1 MRRNLRFA
9 ICDLRLK
16 SQCRALRARISNLHF
31 ALCILHFAIVF
42 AFAFAFT
49 FCLAPKPARAD
60 DLPPTL
66 DASISHG
73 LEYLSAQQNLDGSFG
88 TTQKP
93 AMTGLS
99 LMSFL
104 AAGHTP
110 DVGKYGGVVSAAVD
124 FLVSQSQPDG
134 SFGHNEKPMYGQG
147 IATLALAEAYGVES
161 SRPQR
166 KRIAAAL
173 SRAVALIVI
182 AQDVKKQ
189 DPYNGGWRY
198 EPTAPDS
205 DLSLSGWNAL
215 ALRACKDAGIAVP
228 KPAVERAVQFVLKCY
243 LPDPKAFSYQPA
255 GAAQVG
261 PTGVGVLCLHLL
273 DDGNRK
279 ESKEA
284 AQFLR
289 AHPIDD
295 QSQFPYYGMYYAT
308 QAAYQ
313 SDDAVWSAVS
323 KATFDKLLKAQTQQ
337 DGGWP
342 DTPEGAGG
350 GRIYTTS
357 LALLTL
363 SIPYRLLPIYQR

>member
-1 MRRNLRFA
+1 
-9 ICDLRLK
+9 
-16 SQCRALRARISNLHF
+16 
-31 ALCILHFAIVF
+31 
-42 AFAFAFT
+42 
-49 FCLAPKPARAD
+49 
-60 DLPPTL
+60 
-66 DASISHG
+66 
-73 LEYLSAQQNLDGSFG
+73 
-88 TTQKP
+88 
-93 AMTGLS
+93 
-99 LMSFL
+99 
-104 AAGHTP
+104 
-110 DVGKYGGVVSAAVD
+110 
-124 FLVSQSQPDG
+124 
-134 SFGHNEKPMYGQG
+134 MYGQG
-147 IATLALAEAYGVES
+147 IATLALAEAYGVETS
-161 SRPQR
+161 PAQR

-173 SRAVALIVI
+173 AKAVGLIVT

-215 ALRACKDAGIAVP
+215 ALRACKDAGVPVP
-228 KPAVERAVQFVLKCY
+228 KPAVERAAQFVLKCY
-243 LPDPKAFSYQPA
+243 LPDAKAFSYQPG

-261 PTGVGVLCLHLL
+261 PTGVGILCLHVL

-279 ESKEA
+279 EAVEA

-289 AHPIDD
+289 THPIDD

-313 SDDAVWSAVS
+313 SGDAVWAAVS
-323 KATFDKLLKAQTQQ
+323 KATFDKLLKSQTQQ

-342 DTPEGAGG
+342 ETPEGAGG
-350 GRIYTTS
+350 GRVYTTS

>member
-1 MRRNLRFA
+1 
-9 ICDLRLK
+9 LRLK
-16 SQCRALRARISNLHF
+16 GEAIAGGISSNRKSQITNRKSLTF
-31 ALCILHFAIVF
+31 AFCILHFA
-42 AFAFAFT
+42 
-49 FCLAPKPARAD
+49 FCILPRSASAD

-66 DASISHG
+66 DASVSHG
-73 LEYLSAQQNLDGSFG
+73 LEFLSGQQNLDGSFG

-93 AMTGLS
+93 AMTGLA

-104 AAGHTP
+104 ASGHAP
-110 DVGKYGGVVSAAVD
+110 DLGKYGGVVAGAVD
-124 FLVSQSQPDG
+124 FLVQQAQPDG

-147 IATLALAEAYGVES
+147 IATLALAEAYGVETAE
-161 SRPQR
+161 PQR
-166 KRIAAAL
+166 KHIAAVLAK
-173 SRAVALIVI
+173 AVALILT

-189 DPYNGGWRY
+189 EVYSGGWRY
-198 EPTAPDS
+198 EPAAADS

-215 ALRACKDAGIAVP
+215 ALRACQDAGIPVP
-228 KPAVERAVQFVLKCY
+228 KAAVQRAVKFVMKCHVA
-243 LPDPKAFSYQPA
+243 DAKAFSYQPG

-273 DDGNRK
+273 DDGNRR
-279 ESKEA
+279 EAVEA
-284 AQFLR
+284 AQFLQ
-289 AHPIDD
+289 AHPTDD

-308 QAAYQ
+308 QAA
-313 SDDAVWSAVS
+313 SRSGDAVWAAVS
-323 KATFDKLLKAQTQQ
+323 KVTFEKLLKSQTPQ

-350 GRIYTTS
+350 GRTYTTS